1 MSSRKFPKHV
11 RLKQK
16 KYIQELYQ
24 KGSSFYYFPLKF
36 TFLPTPTGIT
46 NTQLLVSV
54 SKRNFKKAVDRNK
67 IKRLIRETYRLCQ
80 NDLLVFPVLLAIH
93 YSAKEIET
101 YEQINKAMQK
111 GILALKTKY

>member
-1 MSSRKFPKHV
+1 MSNRKFPKHY
-11 RLKQK
+11 RLYQK
-16 KYIQELYQ
+16 KNIQELYQ
-24 KGSSFYYFPLKF
+24 KGSSFYCFPLKF
-36 TFLPTPTGIT
+36 SFLPAPAGIT

-54 SKRNFKKAVDRNK
+54 SKRNFKKAVDRNR

-80 NDLLVFPVLLAIH
+80 DDSLVFPVLLAIH